1 MIRTEG
7 LSKAYDGVEVLRAV
21 DLEVRRGEVFGF
33 VGPNG
38 AGKSTFLKCLVGV
51 VRPDA
56 GQAQV
61 DGLDARRRTLEVRR
75 RVGYAPGETALYHR
89 MRCEELIDFAIAFH
103 PAADRGRA
111 RELAAAFQLPLRRK
125 VGQLSHGMKRKLL
138 LTQAL
143 ASGAPL
149 LLLDEPMEGLDPDA
163 PRQVESIQ
171 LEEAAGGRTVFFSS
185 HDLAS
190 VERVCDRVA
199 FLRAG
204 RLLQVG
210 GMPELLQRLGQ
221 VLRLRLREDRDRASL
236 PAGPGYRWSGGGRHW
251 TLEFDGSLEQAVQ
264 AVAALPL
271 EGIRDGGG
279 GLEELFETLYG
290 PEEPAGEEAAS

>member
-1 MIRTEG
+1 M
-7 LSKAYDGVEVLRAV
+7 LRGV
-21 DLEVRRGEVFGF
+21 DLEVREGEIFGF

-51 VRPDA
+51 VRPDS
-56 GQAQV
+56 GSIRV
-61 DGLDARRRTLEVRR
+61 DGLDALRQSLEVRR

-89 MRCEELIDFAIAFH
+89 MRCEELIDFAIGFH
-103 PAADRGRA
+103 PRADRALAG
-111 RELAAAFQLPLRRK
+111 ELIEVFELPPRRK

-163 PRQVESIQ
+163 RRLVER
-171 LEEAAGGRTVFFSS
+171 LLRREADAGRTVFFSS

-204 RLLQVG
+204 SLLETG
-210 GMPELLQRLGQ
+210 DMTELVERLGQ
-221 VLRLRLREDRDRASL
+221 VLCLRLREARTADQL
-236 PAGPGYRWSGGGRHW
+236 PSRPGFSWRGQEREWR
-251 TLEFDGSLEQAVQ
+251 LEFEGPLEQAVL
-264 AVAALPL
+264 AISHLPL
-271 EGIRDGGG
+271 DGIRDAEG
-279 GLEELFETLYG
+279 GLEQVFELLYG
-290 PEEPAGEEAAS
+290 PDQAEREEVRP